1 MVLTADSIHE
11 GKRNEEYRP
20 RCAESFRQHFEHEIR
35 KVFPDREIVELPM
48 THPIFQCFFNIPEK
62 IQVPGA
68 QYLRSGH
75 TWEKGGVTPY
85 HRAILDDDGRVMVMI
100 NHNMDLGDA
109 WEWADV
115 PEYEERYTTQAYR
128 LGINYIVYSMTH

>member
-1 MVLTADSIHE
+1 MNAV
-11 GKRNEEYRP
+11 
-20 RCAESFRQHFEHEIR
+20 
-35 KVFPDREIVELPM
+35 
-48 THPIFQCFFNIPEK
+48 
-62 IQVPGA
+62 
-68 QYLRSGH
+68 
-75 TWEKGGVTPY
+75 

-115 PEYEERYTTQAYR
+115 PEYEERYTTRAYH